1 MFREFFRFPTI
12 AAIAAAVIV
21 LVATGASEARDWRRA
36 VERHYKAAEA
46 EKFTPNGENPQ
57 WDFDLQTTVN
67 DMAWRARTA
76 AMLRDLP
83 KPGVEREESAPSQ
96 LADSEEPRPLQFR
109 F

>member
-1 MFREFFRFPTI
+1 MFLELFRFPTI
-12 AAIAAAVIV
+12 AAIAAAAIV
-21 LVATGASEARDWRRA
+21 VVATGPSEARDWLRS

-57 WDFDLQTTVN
+57 WDFDLQTAVN
-67 DMAWRARTA
+67 DLAWRARTA

-83 KPGVEREESAPSQ
+83 KPGLERNSARPSQ
-96 LADSEEPRPLQFR
+96 VADGEQPARPRFR